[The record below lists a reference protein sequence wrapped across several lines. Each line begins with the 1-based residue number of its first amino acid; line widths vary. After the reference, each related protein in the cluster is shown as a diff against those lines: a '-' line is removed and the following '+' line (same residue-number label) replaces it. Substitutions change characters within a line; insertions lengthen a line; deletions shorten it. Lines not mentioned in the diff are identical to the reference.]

1 MCLRRK
7 STVAQ
12 FTRHS
17 CARVSVSKVAW
28 ELGSCWAQCPCNTRS
43 RSAQPQLKLAFFRA
57 EVQCTLQAISAI
69 SQLLIGVPP
78 QNYGGY
84 LEHCSISS
92 DSFGSLPVFNSE
104 GQLIK
109 YEVRHHAFVPAEI
122 EYRITS
128 QSAEQSEKE
137 NQLGDVKMV

>member
-1 MCLRRK
+1 MLAEEQHGRPGDK
-7 STVAQ
+7 AQ
-12 FTRHS
+12 PRQGLTL
-17 CARVSVSKVAW
+17 KVTW
-28 ELGSCWAQCPCNTRS
+28 ELGSCWAQCPCKPES
-43 RSAQPQLKLAFFRA
+43 RSAQPQMKLAFFRA
-57 EVQCTLQAISAI
+57 EVHCTLQAISAI
-69 SQLLIGVPP
+69 SQLLTGVPP

-122 EYRITS
+122 EYRIPS
-128 QSAEQSEKE
+128 QSAKQSEKE
-137 NQLGDVKMV
+137 NLLGDVKMV

>member
-1 MCLRRK
+1 M
-7 STVAQ
+7 
-12 FTRHS
+12 
-17 CARVSVSKVAW
+17 
-28 ELGSCWAQCPCNTRS
+28 ELVC
-43 RSAQPQLKLAFFRA
+43 FRA
-57 EVQCTLQAISAI
+57 EMQCTLQAISAI

-109 YEVRHHAFVPAEI
+109 YEVRHHAFVPITI

-128 QSAEQSEKE
+128 QRARQSEKRSCW
-137 NQLGDVKMV
+137 VM